1 LTSSNLVIISSL
13 HKTFGKVSVLNGVNI
28 SVKRGEVI
36 SLIGASGS
44 GKTTLLRC
52 LNLLEEPTSGKIEID
67 GRVIFD
73 RTSNGKSNLRLRA
86 SDINTMRS
94 KTGMVFQ
101 HFNLFPHMNVLQNVM
116 EGPRSV
122 LKEPAA
128 ENKARAMEFL
138 NKVGMTEFFD
148 RMPNTLSGG
157 QQQRVSIARA
167 LNMQP
172 KIMLF
177 DEPTSSLDP
186 ELVGEVLS
194 TMISLAKEGIT
205 MLVVTHE
212 LGFALAVA
220 DRVIFLDQGK
230 ISVEGPPLE
239 VLRDAPNERIR
250 SFVNRFHETAKLM
263 QPLLKLK

>member
-1 LTSSNLVIISSL
+1 MNSANLVIISSL
-13 HKTFGKVSVLNGVNI
+13 HKSFEKTNVLNGVDL
-28 SVKRGEVI
+28 SVKKGEVI

-52 LNLLEEPTSGKIEID
+52 VNLLEEPTSGKIEID

-73 RTSNGKSNLRLRA
+73 RPSNGKSNLNLK
-86 SDINTMRS
+86 SSEINSMRS

-122 LKEPAA
+122 LREPFV
-128 ENKARAMEFL
+128 ENKDRAMEFL
-138 NKVGMTEFFD
+138 KKVGMAEFSD

-167 LNMQP
+167 LNMKP
-172 KIMLF
+172 KVMLF

-194 TMISLAKEGIT
+194 TMISLAKEGMT

-230 ISVEGPPLE
+230 ISAEGNPLE
-239 VLRDAPNERIR
+239 VLKDPPNDRIR

-263 QPLLKLK
+263 QPLLKA